1 MYGMEYRIE
10 VGEMA
15 PDFSLP
21 ATNGKTIR
29 LYDCK
34 NKKTVLLFFFDHRS
48 ERCLDRLLKL
58 ADDYDQFK
66 DAGVAVMPISIL
78 RVDEGKELAENL
90 CLPFPIV
97 CDENHAAV
105 QDYRMGACST
115 ESSHVCFVTVT
126 KVERPTLL
134 VVDTSGVIRYK
145 QLLDPYGTK
154 PDNAT
159 LLRECQ
165 AT

>member
-1 MYGMEYRIE
+1 MYWTEYRIE
-10 VGEMA
+10 AGEMA

-48 ERCLDRLLKL
+48 ERCLGRLSKL
-58 ADDYDQFK
+58 AEDYGQFK

-78 RVDEGKELAENL
+78 QPDEGADLADKL

-97 CDENHAAV
+97 CDESHSAV
-105 QDYRMGACST
+105 QDYRMGECST
-115 ESSHVCFVTVT
+115 TQSHVCFVTVT

-134 VVDTSGVIRYK
+134 VIDTSGIIRYK
-145 QLLDPYGTK
+145 QLLDTSGTE

-159 LLRECQ
+159 LLMECRR
-165 AT
+165 T

>member
-48 ERCLDRLLKL
+48 ERCLDRLSKL
-58 ADDYDQFK
+58 SDDYYQFK

-78 RVDEGKELAENL
+78 RVDEGRVLAENL

-159 LLRECQ
+159 LLRECR

>member
-15 PDFSLP
+15 PDFQLP

-48 ERCLDRLLKL
+48 EQCLERLAKL
-58 ADDYDQFK
+58 ANSYDQFK
-66 DAGVAVMPISIL
+66 DAGVAILPISIL
-78 RVDEGKELAENL
+78 RVDEGRNLAECL
-90 CLPFPIV
+90 SLPFPIV

-105 QDYRMGACST
+105 QDYRMGECST

-126 KVERPTLL
+126 KVVRPTML
-134 VVDTSGVIRYK
+134 VIDTSGIIRYK
-145 QLLDPYGTK
+145 GLLDTSGSE

-159 LLRECQ
+159 LLRECRSS
-165 AT
+165 

>member
-1 MYGMEYRIE
+1 MYGMEYKID

-34 NKKTVLLFFFDHRS
+34 NKKTVLLFFFDHHS
-48 ERCLDRLLKL
+48 EPCQERLSKL
-58 ADDYDQFK
+58 ADNYDQFK
-66 DAGVAVMPISIL
+66 DAGVAILPVSIL
-78 RVDEGKELAENL
+78 RVDEGRKLAECL
-90 CLPFPIV
+90 SLPFPIV

-105 QDYRMGACST
+105 EDYRMGECST

-126 KVERPTLL
+126 KVVRPTML
-134 VVDTSGVIRYK
+134 VIDTSGIIRYK
-145 QLLDPYGTK
+145 GLLDASGAE

-159 LLRECQ
+159 LLRECRIV
-165 AT
+165 